1 MTAGGGDGDGYSH
14 CSCCLNIPI
23 GTWPNKNLE
32 IFGSV
37 CLKSIRTNTKPKQ
50 QQKHTKRNNYVP
62 LVAIIKKAEHK
73 NKCCTAL
80 ASASA
85 PEPEP
90 PGKAITQNVHVTLG
104 YGCWGGFCFCFP
116 RVSCLVIF
124 LLVFSSS
131 TGIWFDAIR
140 FGMCGCF
147 LRRIFMGSRTNC
159 PRQKLEANVS
169 AVDDH
174 CRRHHIEVRVHIWKN
189 VKKIEME

>member
-1 MTAGGGDGDGYSH
+1 M
-14 CSCCLNIPI
+14 
-23 GTWPNKNLE
+23 
-32 IFGSV
+32 
-37 CLKSIRTNTKPKQ
+37 
-50 QQKHTKRNNYVP
+50 
-62 LVAIIKKAEHK
+62 AIIKKTEHK

-80 ASASA
+80 ALASAS
-85 PEPEP
+85 EPEP

-131 TGIWFDAIR
+131 TGVWFHSIR
-140 FGMCGCF
+140 FGMYGCF

-189 VKKIEME
+189 VKKNRNGIEVKWIWSTSLGCQGRKKPISNVCIFNYSKWWPTDDDNWKKD